1 MTTPMAMPRLRQ
13 AACEGRDTELF
24 FPEGEG
30 PDALMQ
36 VALAKWICARCP
48 VRRPCLEFAFST
60 GQRYGIW
67 GGMTAQERRD
77 LRRTGGS
84 GMAIPDEV
92 IDLTQPPVP
101 DRRTGTWSAHEPTDG

>member
-1 MTTPMAMPRLRQ
+1 
-13 AACEGRDTELF
+13 
-24 FPEGEG
+24 
-30 PDALMQ
+30 
-36 VALAKWICARCP
+36 
-48 VRRPCLEFAFST
+48 
-60 GQRYGIW
+60 
-67 GGMTAQERRD
+67 MTAQERRD